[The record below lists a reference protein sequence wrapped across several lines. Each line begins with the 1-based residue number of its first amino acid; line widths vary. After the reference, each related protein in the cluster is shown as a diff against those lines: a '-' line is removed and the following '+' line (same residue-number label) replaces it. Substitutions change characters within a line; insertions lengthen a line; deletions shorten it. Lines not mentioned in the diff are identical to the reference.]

1 VSALKVVHK
10 LRHNYLSISSQEVV
24 HKPFV
29 ECGFHS
35 IVIYIIDNDDTVPGE
50 SYTNNLLRQM

>member
-10 LRHNYLSISSQEVV
+10 WLHNYLSISSQEVV

-29 ECGFHS
+29 EYGFQ
-35 IVIYIIDNDDTVPGE
+35 
-50 SYTNNLLRQM
+50 SYSNIHYSWRRHRSRWKLYQ